1 MTSNS
6 SKEKSLVQEA
16 KQEFMAIK
24 PLLPNGWPL
33 LLIERFYSKLKGG
46 EAIRKYIRITNIRD
60 GNVAPTRE
68 EFRKISQLQKG
79 DQDTVSKE

>member
-1 MTSNS
+1 MATT
-6 SKEKSLVQEA
+6 SKEKSLIQEA

-24 PLLPNGWPL
+24 PLLPSGWTI

-60 GNVAPTRE
+60 GNIAPTRE
-68 EFRKISQLQKG
+68 ELRKISQLQKG